1 MPNLDN
7 IHDKFFPKAKTVTT
21 GKTLIKFAWAIEI
34 FVAST
39 ALAIALLMLFAQGQ
53 SGRVLSS
60 VQNVFGDFEVD
71 NLVLSIAFLV
81 VAIMELT
88 KIPLATAYYYSV
100 RIGYKIIFLLALIAV
115 NFSTFETMVTAFD
128 LRYHSMSTVVDDIRN
143 NIEKVQINLDTL
155 GENTDDSEI
164 RNNIKIFTDQISEK
178 DVQKSEVV
186 KNFNRSLKDIED
198 RKINEIEL
206 ARDKYNQT
214 VQALTDKVDR
224 GAPLIEQNS
233 KKIDD
238 LNKNISDLKKEND
251 QKARRIDKK
260 RIDIQNVPNTL
271 FNNND
276 DLEKGRLQNEI
287 NDLKKEIQDNKDQIN
302 LNQKQI
308 DQLFIENKGF
318 VGQNSDTAQKQLDN
332 AKKQYDD
339 EVKTANDIA
348 QNSINQITQ
357 SKNSDLENIELEKNN
372 IRENT
377 LKPEQDRLNKLQND
391 KENVDD
397 RRKDLLNEK
406 ALLEDELNKA
416 SKDNQIYRMAE
427 KINFVADLFTG
438 EERLKGQI
446 ITQGELDR
454 AFWIWFGSLSFVLS
468 IIGTLV
474 AFAGLHLQD
483 ERAHQIR
490 NKSKGPNRFLR
501 SLKSTPMYFNKFLK
515 AATKRLL
522 KPVKVIEKV
531 EIEVEKIVDKIIEKP
546 VEVEKIIEKIVEKPI
561 EHEKIVFQKVEVPR
575 EIIRKEIVYV
585 PLPTDDPEL
594 LKKGPFTH
602 KIDKKE
608 D

>member
-34 FVAST
+34 IVAST

-287 NDLKKEIQDNKDQIN
+287 NDLKKEIQDNKNQIN

>member
-214 VQALTDKVDR
+214 VQTLTDKVDR

>member
-287 NDLKKEIQDNKDQIN
+287 NDLKKEIQDNKNQIN

-546 VEVEKIIEKIVEKPI
+546 VEVEKVIEKIVEKPI